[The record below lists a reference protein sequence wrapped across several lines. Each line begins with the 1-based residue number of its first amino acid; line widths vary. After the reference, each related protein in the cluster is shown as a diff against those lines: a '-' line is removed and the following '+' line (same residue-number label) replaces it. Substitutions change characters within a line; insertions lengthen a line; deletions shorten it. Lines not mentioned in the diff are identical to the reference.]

1 MRTIRTNT
9 NPRATDVA
17 PQLQS
22 VLNANGMQAHISMTE
37 TGTYQLVTMSHN
49 SSQPR
54 YYNINQKQL
63 EALMNGGTTVW
74 DKNAYNTFVSIVKND
89 YYIPGSFVAA
99 RNANSPV
106 NMGLNGHRLNVGE
119 YGYMGDPRFRPF
131 SGPGLEDL
139 TTQSSECCLEET
151 GIMFAESTI
160 DHSLPIVR
168 QL

>member
-106 NMGLNGHRLNVGE
+106 KMGLNGHRLNV
-119 YGYMGDPRFRPF
+119 
-131 SGPGLEDL
+131 
-139 TTQSSECCLEET
+139 
-151 GIMFAESTI
+151 
-160 DHSLPIVR
+160 
-168 QL
+168 

>member
-99 RNANSPV
+99 EMPI
-106 NMGLNGHRLNVGE
+106 LL
-119 YGYMGDPRFRPF
+119 
-131 SGPGLEDL
+131 L
-139 TTQSSECCLEET
+139 TW
-151 GIMFAESTI
+151 
-160 DHSLPIVR
+160 D
-168 QL
+168 

>member
-99 RNANSPV
+99 TQRRRI
-106 NMGLNGHRLNVGE
+106 RL
-119 YGYMGDPRFRPF
+119 YGRPTFPSIFRTRFWK
-131 SGPGLEDL
+131 
-139 TTQSSECCLEET
+139 
-151 GIMFAESTI
+151 I
-160 DHSLPIVR
+160 
-168 QL
+168 